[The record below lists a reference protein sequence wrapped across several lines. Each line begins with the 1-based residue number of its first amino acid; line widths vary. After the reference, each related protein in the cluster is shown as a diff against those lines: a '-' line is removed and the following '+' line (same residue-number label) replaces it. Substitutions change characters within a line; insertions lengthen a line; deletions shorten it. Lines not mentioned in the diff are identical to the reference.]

1 VNRPLIPRDLS
12 RHDVQMDGVYFVRAA
27 ADALCVKALGPGSF
41 AYCFMVRRG
50 RLRLETDF
58 PVIRE
63 FELGPGDAMAI
74 SGLAPHAFRAPGA
87 GAEPPSPFELR
98 PMTAPDSGREVDIVL
113 GVAPSEG
120 LALGSLVM
128 GPTFV
133 GRAEHPDLS
142 RRLWRAVE
150 MLEDEYADEAQIDRN
165 LVIRR
170 LAETMAINYSRRAFA
185 DRRSPVEAPLEP
197 PHPRLIQSIN
207 AFLSTP
213 EQTWTLAELARAAG
227 MSRTRFAEEFKLV
240 TGQTPARIVS
250 RLRLTAAAR
259 RIATTTL
266 SVEAAAE
273 EAGYSSSAA
282 FVRAFQRE
290 FGETPARWRR
300 ARKSRNDRQIP
311 VRVARPARALSL
323 TPLRGP
329 DAEAE
334 SGSRLLSLEQ
344 RKEAP

>member
-1 VNRPLIPRDLS
+1 MSPSPLPGDLP
-12 RHDVQMDGVYFVRAA
+12 RHDVRMDGVYFVRAA
-27 ADALCVKALGPGSF
+27 ADAGSVKALEPGSF
-41 AYCFMVRRG
+41 SYCFMVRRG
-50 RLRLETDF
+50 LLRLETDF
-58 PVIRE
+58 PVTRAYD
-63 FELGPGDAMAI
+63 LGPGDAMAI
-74 SGLAPHAFRAPGA
+74 SGLAPHVFRAVGVGPEA
-87 GAEPPSPFELR
+87 PTPFDQR
-98 PMTAPDSGREVDIVL
+98 PISAPDPGREVDVVL
-113 GVAPSEG
+113 GVAPSEA
-120 LALGSLVM
+120 LALGSLIM
-128 GPTFV
+128 GPTYV

-185 DRRSPVEAPLEP
+185 DRRSPLQAPLEP
-197 PHPRLIQSIN
+197 PHPQLILSIN
-207 AFLSTP
+207 AFLRAP
-213 EQTWTLAELARAAG
+213 EQAWTLADLAKAAG

-240 TGQTPARIVS
+240 TGQTPARIMS
-250 RLRLTAAAR
+250 RLRLTAVAR
-259 RIATTTL
+259 RIASTTL

-300 ARKSRNDRQIP
+300 ARTPRPGRRAP
-311 VRVARPARALSL
+311 ALAARPAR
-323 TPLRGP
+323 T
-329 DAEAE
+329 
-334 SGSRLLSLEQ
+334 LEH

>member
-1 VNRPLIPRDLS
+1 VSALPQDLP
-12 RHDVQMDGVYFVRAA
+12 RHDVRMDGVYFVRAA
-27 ADALCVKALGPGSF
+27 ADAGGVTALEPGSF
-41 AYCFMVRRG
+41 SYCFMVRRG

-58 PVIRE
+58 PVAGA
-63 FELGPGDAMAI
+63 FELGPGDAVAI
-74 SGLAPHAFRAPGA
+74 SGLAPHVFRAPGA
-87 GAEPPSPFELR
+87 TAGGRVGRFDLR
-98 PMTAPDSGREVDIVL
+98 AVPVDDPGGEVDIFL
-113 GVAPSEG
+113 GVAPNEA
-120 LALGSLVM
+120 LALGCLIM
-128 GPTFV
+128 GPIFV

-150 MLEDEYADEAQIDRN
+150 MLEEEYADDAQIDRN

-185 DRRSPVEAPLEP
+185 DRRAPVEAPLEP
-197 PHPRLIQSIN
+197 PHPQLMLSIN
-207 AFLSTP
+207 AFLRAP
-213 EQTWTLAELARAAG
+213 EQAWTLADLAKAAG

-240 TGQTPARIVS
+240 TGQTPARIIS
-250 RLRLTAAAR
+250 RLRLTTIAR
-259 RIATTTL
+259 RIADTAL

-300 ARKSRNDRQIP
+300 ARTSREERSGRRRSP
-311 VRVARPARALSL
+311 RTSAAR
-323 TPLRGP
+323 
-329 DAEAE
+329 
-334 SGSRLLSLEQ
+334 Q